1 MRFSKCKSTPF
12 RYPSASS
19 CPETPLLANLERT
32 PIKRMADCCGARLY
46 RIKSAPRNSRSSNLV
61 SKSTFLARNY
71 ASLPPIFE
79 SQLRNPPT
87 SSPLPAKQCFIRDNS
102 NINAVDIGATQF
114 TKFSATTI
122 VSPYSSQKTYNIQNN
137 LSLPRSKLT

>member
-87 SSPLPAKQCFIRDNS
+87 YSPLPTKQCFIRDKS
-102 NINAVDIGATQF
+102 NINVTGATVTTENVF
-114 TKFSATTI
+114 RSGASLTWMKIKIIFCNFLRNAVTKI
-122 VSPYSSQKTYNIQNN
+122 PC
-137 LSLPRSKLT
+137 